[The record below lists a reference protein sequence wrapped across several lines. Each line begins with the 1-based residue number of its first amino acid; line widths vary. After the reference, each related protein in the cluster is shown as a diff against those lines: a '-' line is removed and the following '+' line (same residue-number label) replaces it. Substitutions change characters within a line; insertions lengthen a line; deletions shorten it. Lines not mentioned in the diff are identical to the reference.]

1 MLTLT
6 DNAADKVRALLQERD
21 GYGEDSLRLFVKP
34 GGCTGF
40 SYGMSLDSRKDGDSV
55 YELKGVSIV
64 VDEES
69 MELLD
74 GSEIDFV
81 DDLTGQGFKINNP
94 NATSMCGCGS
104 SFRTATKA
112 GQPGSC
118 D

>member
-1 MLTLT
+1 MITLT
-6 DNAADKVRALLQERD
+6 ESAAERVRALISEQASD
-21 GYGEDSLRLFVKP
+21 EDALRLYTKP

-40 SYGMSLDSRKDGDSV
+40 SYGMALDVQKEGDQV
-55 YELKGVSIV
+55 FTQHGVKVV
-64 VDEES
+64 VDPES
-69 MELLD
+69 LELID
-74 GSEIDFV
+74 GSEVDYV

-104 SFRTATKA
+104 SFRTATHA

>member
-1 MLTLT
+1 MVTLT
-6 DNAADKVRALLQERD
+6 ENAAEKLRDMIRAQGPD
-21 GYGEDSLRLFVKP
+21 EDALRLFTKE

-40 SYGMSLDSRKDGDSV
+40 SYGMALDAQKADDHVFALHGVKVVVDSDSLD
-55 YELKGVSIV
+55 LI
-64 VDEES
+64 
-69 MELLD
+69 D
-74 GSEIDFV
+74 GSEVDYI